1 MRAELGRKAESYL
14 KKGAVIPDNL
24 LVDIILEC
32 VRYVALIQLLKK
44 FRLIH
49 LLRAQ
54 NIPKNISYSLIRTR
68 MPTRCFLESQIEISV
83 LTKFT
88 SLLAVFSIRYH
99 NI

>member
-14 KKGAVIPDNL
+14 KKGVVIPDNL
-24 LVDIILEC
+24 LVDIMLEC

-54 NIPKNISYSLIRTR
+54 NIPKS
-68 MPTRCFLESQIEISV
+68 
-83 LTKFT
+83 
-88 SLLAVFSIRYH
+88 
-99 NI
+99 